1 MTGVILM
8 IKRVKNKI
16 HVEQLMENA
25 MDWFNNLLEAEVE
38 NIILAAYMEA
48 KEINDDDVEW

>member
-1 MTGVILM
+1 M